1 MVKVIILNITPTQ
14 LIRQL
19 ILSNVLWLWLHFWD
33 VEPSV
38 FLIKFM
44 KRFLLF
50 QELFFCGIIM
60 IVFIRVIIRLIL
72 SCFILD
78 LLQCQF
84 IKDHF
89 VKVVIYI
96 QKVLFFN
103 DMRLNYLLN
112 FWIIIFILFFNL
124 ESILL
129 VDLLSLL
136 LTIIWT

>member
-72 SCFILD
+72 SYFILD

-103 DMRLNYLLN
+103 NMRLNYLLN
-112 FWIIIFILFFNL
+112 FWIMIFILFFNL

-136 LTIIWT
+136 LTIIRT

>member
-72 SCFILD
+72 SYFILD

-112 FWIIIFILFFNL
+112 FWIMIFILFFNL

>member
-19 ILSNVLWLWLHFWD
+19 ILSYVLWLWLHFWD

-72 SCFILD
+72 SCFIFD
-78 LLQCQF
+78 LFQCQF

-112 FWIIIFILFFNL
+112 FWIMIFILFFNL

-136 LTIIWT
+136 LTIIQT

>member
-72 SCFILD
+72 SYFILD